1 MSTSE
6 VHYRWEWDLNADPET
21 FWPFVSDT
29 DRLNRDSGLPA
40 VQNLVPRGQ
49 RLENAR
55 RRLRVRLYGVP
66 LDFEE
71 TPFEW
76 VRPFRYGVQRRYL
89 PYPLN
94 PLAEFRMLAGLE
106 PRPDGGTH
114 LTYQVW
120 VKPKNL
126 LGVIAIP
133 IQIGILSKYQIEKSL
148 RRYEQTAIR
157 RGTRLDL
164 SGFVQFVP
172 GGRERLRAARDQLI
186 AQGCDEALV
195 DRLAHIIET
204 ADDNSVARL
213 RPYALADQW
222 GAPRQRVLEL
232 CLRATR
238 VSLLDFQWELLCPR
252 CRGSAEEVSTLG
264 DITRTVHC
272 DTCNIDFTANFERSV
287 ELMFRPNAAIRAV
300 EAMPFCVAGPQ
311 TTPHIVI
318 QQRLAAGEQRAITTA
333 LEVGRYRLRAMELN
347 GDQTLA
353 VTPDGRPE
361 ITLRA
366 DSQWPAE
373 EATAAPKSTLRFEN
387 ATRREQLLI
396 LERTAWSDQATTAAD
411 VTALQIFR
419 DLFANEALRPG
430 EQISVGSLTILFTDL
445 RGSTRLYREIGDAPA
460 FGLVM
465 SHFDVLKDAIA
476 AEGGAIVKNIGD
488 AVMAV
493 FRQPASSMR
502 AVIRAQKALALPPRP
517 LRPLILKV
525 GIHYGPCIAVNLNDR
540 LDYFGSTVNA
550 ASRLVELSNGQDVII
565 SGVVRR
571 DPEISAL
578 LADPANGL
586 TAMQDE
592 TTLKGFDE
600 ERFEIWR
607 VRPIF

>member
-1 MSTSE
+1 MTSE
-6 VHYRWEWDLNADPET
+6 VHYRWEWDLRSDPET
-21 FWPFVSDT
+21 FWPFISDT
-29 DRLNRDSGLPA
+29 DRLNRDSGLPV
-40 VQNLVPRGQ
+40 VQSLVPRGQ

-66 LDFEE
+66 LDYEE

-76 VRPFRYGVQRRYL
+76 VRPYRYGVQRRYL
-89 PYPLN
+89 PHPLN
-94 PLAEFRMLAGLE
+94 PLAEFRMLAELA

-120 VKPKNL
+120 VKPRNV
-126 LGVIAIP
+126 LGTIAIP
-133 IQIGILSKYQIEKSL
+133 IQIGILNKRQIEKSL
-148 RRYEQTAIR
+148 RRYEAIAVR

-164 SGFVQFVP
+164 GAFVQFTS
-172 GGRERLRAARDQLI
+172 GGRERLTAARDQLA
-186 AQGCDEALV
+186 AQGNDPALL
-195 DRLAHIIET
+195 DRLVHVIET

-238 VSLLDFQWELLCPR
+238 ASLLDFQWELLCPN
-252 CRGSAEEVSTLG
+252 CRGAAEQVVALSNV
-264 DITRTVHC
+264 TRTVHC
-272 DTCNIDFTANFERSV
+272 DTCNIDFKANFERSV

-300 EAMPFCVAGPQ
+300 EVTPFCVAGPQ
-311 TTPHIVI
+311 TTPHVVI
-318 QQRLAAGEQRAITTA
+318 QQMLAAGETRAIRTA
-333 LEVGRYRLRAMELN
+333 LETGRYRLRAIELD
-347 GDQTLA
+347 GSQSL
-353 VTPDGRPE
+353 VVVPDGPSE

-366 DSQWPAE
+366 DSQWPVE
-373 EATAAPKSTLRFEN
+373 EPQAAPQATLHLEN
-387 ATRREQLLI
+387 ATAREQLLI
-396 LERTAWSDQATTAAD
+396 LERTSWSDQAATAAD
-411 VTALQIFR
+411 VTALQVFR

-465 SHFDVLKDAIA
+465 SHFDVLKEAIA

-488 AVMAV
+488 AIMAV
-493 FRQPASSMR
+493 FRQPAGSIR
-502 AVIRAQKALALPPRP
+502 AIIRAQRTLAMPPNNTRP
-517 LRPLILKV
+517 LMLKV
-525 GIHYGPCIAVNLNDR
+525 GIHSGPCIAVNFNDR
-540 LDYFGSTVNA
+540 LDYFGSTINA
-550 ASRLVELSNGQDVII
+550 AARLVELSNGEDVII
-565 SGVVRR
+565 SGSLRR

-586 TAMQDE
+586 AAVQNE

-600 ERFEIWR
+600 EKFEIWR
-607 VRPIF
+607 VRPNG